1 MMFVATAWVVRPLV
15 GRARDPL
22 GKKRQPNLKSRR
34 TTLNALDELLA
45 SGTITEAEYTQK
57 RQQVGNDLLNEIAGD
72 EHPSVDPTPAAGQRS
87 LVAFILFTLPAAS
100 IALYGWLGT
109 SEALEEHPAVS
120 VSNDIEHADA
130 GSISEM
136 VEALAARLNEN
147 PDDAEGWLMLARSYM
162 AMERYGEAAHA
173 YSEARTLVGDEPVLL
188 VDFAEAVTLA
198 NNNQM
203 EGLPTQLIERALAVE
218 PTHQKGIW
226 LAGFAAMQRNES
238 DRAVEIWNQLLEQLA
253 PDSREAEAV
262 TNMIAQVG
270 GETSA
275 PAPSTASTASSGV
288 ASLAV
293 TIVLDPALAGKVTGH
308 ETLFIFARAV
318 NGPPMPLAIQRRSAS
333 ELPLTITLDDSMSM
347 LPAMKLSGFPVVTVG
362 ARISKSGD
370 AIGQSGD
377 LQGMIT
383 PIDVAGTAAV
393 EVTISEVLP

>member
-1 MMFVATAWVVRPLV
+1 MMFVAVAWVAPPLL
-15 GRARDPL
+15 GRVRDPL

-72 EHPSVDPTPAAGQRS
+72 GRPSVDPTPAAAQRG
-87 LVAFILFTLPAAS
+87 LVAFILIALPAAS

-109 SEALEEHPAVS
+109 SEALEEHPAVP
-120 VSNDIEHADA
+120 VSSDVEHADA

-136 VEALAARLNEN
+136 VEALAARLDEN
-147 PDDAEGWLMLARSYM
+147 PDDAEGWIMLARSYM
-162 AMERYGEAAHA
+162 AMERYGEAADA

-226 LAGFAAMQRNES
+226 LAGFAAMQRNEPN
-238 DRAVEIWNQLLEQLA
+238 RAVELWNQLLEQLT
-253 PDSREAEAV
+253 PGSREAEAV
-262 TNMIAQVG
+262 TDMIAQVG
-270 GETSA
+270 GEASA
-275 PAPSTASTASSGV
+275 PASSTASTASSGG

-293 TIVLDPALAGKVTGH
+293 TIVLDPALAEKVTGH
-308 ETLFIFARAV
+308 ETLFVFARAV

>member
-1 MMFVATAWVVRPLV
+1 MMFVAVAWVAPPLLGRVR
-15 GRARDPL
+15 GRL
-22 GKKRQPNLKSRR
+22 GNKRQPNLKSRR

-72 EHPSVDPTPAAGQRS
+72 EHPSVDPTPAAEQRG
-87 LVAFILFTLPAAS
+87 LVAFILIALPAAS

-109 SEALEEHPAVS
+109 SEALEEHPAVP
-120 VSNDIEHADA
+120 VSSDVEHADA

-147 PDDAEGWLMLARSYM
+147 PDDAEGWIMLARSYM
-162 AMERYGEAAHA
+162 AIERYGKAADA

-218 PTHQKGIW
+218 PTLQKGIW
-226 LAGFAAMQRNES
+226 LAGFAAMQRNEP
-238 DRAVEIWNQLLEQLA
+238 DRAVELWNQLLEQLT
-253 PDSREAEAV
+253 PGSREAEAV
-262 TNMIAQVG
+262 TDMIAQVG
-270 GETSA
+270 GEASA
-275 PAPSTASTASSGV
+275 PASSTASSGG

-308 ETLFIFARAV
+308 ETLFVFARAV

-347 LPAMKLSGFPVVTVG
+347 LPAMKLSGFPVVTVE